1 MKKTWRGSE
10 VYPPND
16 EDIKLVATYEGKISL
31 ARYLD
36 EIWIDEYTNRWVEV
50 EYWMPIPILPNE

>member
-10 VYPPND
+10 TLPPSD
-16 EDIKLVATYEGKISL
+16 DDIKLVHTERGEITL

-36 EIWIDEYTNRWVEV
+36 EMWIDEYTNRWIEV
-50 EYWMPIPILPNE
+50 AYWMPIPILPNE

>member
-10 VYPPND
+10 VYPPSD
-16 EDIKLVATYEGKISL
+16 DDIKLVATYEGKISL

-36 EIWIDEYTNRWVEV
+36 EVWIDEYTNRWIEV